1 MTDTDGTARPRI
13 AGAFTVV
20 LIFVAACSSKLVT
33 NPDANVPRTDGPVD
47 LSGVLLQ
54 APCGGTVSLRGTTP
68 NGPFN
73 GDVVSLYGFYGQYP
87 GVGAS
92 IADSQTGL
100 GIDWT
105 YDWPVGDAGAVLT
118 PESAPVN
125 GKFLIDHGTSELSAA
140 GRVDITSATN
150 PASVADAGVGG
161 AFAATMTFSQTGFAL
176 SGSLSSPYCRV
187 FDQDSSQFNEH
198 R

>member
-1 MTDTDGTARPRI
+1 MTD
-13 AGAFTVV
+13 AGQAGRQSALGKMAVLVV
-20 LIFVAACSSKLVT
+20 CVSACSSKLAA
-33 NPDANVPRTDGPVD
+33 DVPPSDGPVD
-47 LSGVLLQ
+47 LSTVLLQ
-54 APCGGTVSLRGTTP
+54 APCGGTVSLSGTTP

-100 GIDWT
+100 GIYWT
-105 YDWPVGDAGAVLT
+105 YDWPLGDAGATLA

-125 GKFLIDHGTSELSAA
+125 GTFLIDHGTSELSAA
-140 GRVDITSATN
+140 GRIDITSATN

-161 AFAATMTFSQTGFAL
+161 AFAATMTFSQTGFEL
-176 SGSLSSPYCRV
+176 SGSLASPYCRV
-187 FDQDSSQFNEH
+187 FDQDSSQLNEH